1 MASAR
6 DQENFLNQLMANMGV
21 ITTLETEKVSS
32 LVQFKKYYYLNY
44 YYYYYYYYYYCFCY
58 CIIVIILEP
67 ASE

>member
-6 DQENFLNQLMANMGV
+6 DQENFLNQLMATMGV
-21 ITTLETEKVSS
+21 IPTLETEKVSS

-67 ASE
+67 ASG